1 MKPIHRYYSIVIT
14 ISALIVF
21 AIWTISSCILTK
33 HPEWINNQN
42 YLYYGFAAILTYLLS
57 YGTFKTVSNVISY
70 LFNKCEYLKKWI
82 LSSYYVEGT
91 WVGFYIGI
99 AGKLRYMIET
109 YEQTFDSIVIK
120 GMSFDENKNS
130 HTFWTSESV
139 NLDIEK
145 GEISYQY
152 KVKSTKENTDPYG
165 VAYFNFIRD
174 INQAPPV
181 EIIGYSEDAHFSKK
195 CKAAEKKYS
204 TRTKYDM
211 NEALLEAD
219 IYYQSKKNIFPQINQ
234 L

>member
-1 MKPIHRYYSIVIT
+1 MKPIHRFYSIVIS

-33 HPEWINNQN
+33 HPEWKNNQN
-42 YLYYGFAAILTYLLS
+42 YLYYGLAAILTYLLS

-99 AGKLRYMIET
+99 AGKIRYMIET
-109 YEQTFDSIVIK
+109 YEQTFDSVVIK
-120 GMSFDENKNS
+120 GMSFDENKNL

-174 INQAPPV
+174 INQLPPV

-195 CKAAEKKYS
+195 CKASEKKYS
-204 TRTKYDM
+204 TRTKYNM
-211 NEALLEAD
+211 NEALLEAEN
-219 IYYQSKKNIFPQINQ
+219 YYQSKKTFF
-234 L
+234 LK